1 MAAKKQAK
9 TTRKKTAKRSTVR
22 TGSKAGSKA
31 GSKTG
36 SKKSVKRTSKK
47 ARATKKPIAKKTTKK
62 KVARAAVAKTT
73 GKKAKTTRK
82 PAAAKKV
89 TKKQTTAKKTTAKKT
104 SKKTVKK
111 STTRTKAATTG
122 KKSTSKRTTSKKTTK
137 KKSSGKSKPAP
148 EQAPG
153 TRQLSQAVTP
163 GSKPTL
169 TLTSTSQEEHTRAAD
184 TGAGDSLI
192 PPAAKKPRRR
202 KMHKR
207 DLEKYR
213 ALLKAKR
220 AELYGDVKAMRSDVL
235 GNKSSGNLSNTPQH
249 MADQGTD
256 NYEQEFTLG
265 LVEFERRL
273 LSEIDEA
280 LGRIADGTY
289 GICELTGRPISAARL
304 QAKPWAKYCI
314 DAARQ
319 LEQAGRR

>member
-9 TTRKKTAKRSTVR
+9 TTKKKTSKRSSAR
-22 TGSKAGSKA
+22 TGGKAGSKKKVTRAA
-31 GSKTG
+31 G
-36 SKKSVKRTSKK
+36 
-47 ARATKKPIAKKTTKK
+47 KKTTKK
-62 KVARAAVAKTT
+62 TVKKASPRAGG
-73 GKKAKTTRK
+73 GKK
-82 PAAAKKV
+82 
-89 TKKQTTAKKTTAKKT
+89 TAKKTKASRSAATKKLTKKKTTARKSTKKT
-104 SKKTVKK
+104 SKKSASVKK
-111 STTRTKAATTG
+111 GAKKASGAKKRSTKKVSTRSTKKQT
-122 KKSTSKRTTSKKTTK
+122 KKKTTK
-137 KKSSGKSKPAP
+137 KTTKQTSKKSSKTKPSDEAP
-148 EQAPG
+148 TG
-153 TRQLSQAVTP
+153 LRQLSQAVAP

-169 TLTSTSQEEHTRAAD
+169 TLSSTSQELHTRAAD

-192 PPAAKKPRRR
+192 PPETKKPRRR
-202 KMHKR
+202 RMPKR

-213 ALLKAKR
+213 QLLMAKR
-220 AELYGDVKAMRSDVL
+220 AELYGDVRTMRSDVL
-235 GNKSSGNLSNTPQH
+235 GNKSSGNLSHTPQH

-273 LSEIDEA
+273 LNEIDEA

-289 GICELTGRPISAARL
+289 GICQLTGRSISAARL

>member
-1 MAAKKQAK
+1 VAAKKQAK
-9 TTRKKTAKRSTVR
+9 TTKKKTTKRSTVR
-22 TGSKAGSKA
+22 A

-36 SKKSVKRTSKK
+36 SKKSVTRTSKK
-47 ARATKKPIAKKTTKK
+47 AGATKKPIAKKTTKK
-62 KVARAAVAKTT
+62 KVARAAAAKTT

-82 PAAAKKV
+82 PAATKKVAKK
-89 TKKQTTAKKTTAKKT
+89 KTTAKKTTAKKT
-104 SKKTVKK
+104 TAKK

-122 KKSTSKRTTSKKTTK
+122 KKSTSKETTSKKTTT
-137 KKSSGKSKPAP
+137 KKSSGKSKAAP

-213 ALLKAKR
+213 TLLKAKR
-220 AELYGDVKAMRSDVL
+220 AELYGDVKTMRSDVL

>member
-9 TTRKKTAKRSTVR
+9 TTKKKTAKRSTGR
-22 TGSKAGSKA
+22 A

-36 SKKSVKRTSKK
+36 SKKTVTRTSKK
-47 ARATKKPIAKKTTKK
+47 VGTAKKPTAKKTTKK
-62 KVARAAVAKTT
+62 KGPPATAARKT

-82 PAAAKKV
+82 SATGKKV
-89 TKKQTTAKKTTAKKT
+89 TKKKTTAKKTTAKKSTAKKT

-111 STTRTKAATTG
+111 TSTRKKAASPG
-122 KKSTSKRTTSKKTTK
+122 KKSTRKKTTT
-137 KKSSGKSKPAP
+137 KKSTTKKASGKAKAAPQPAS
-148 EQAPG
+148 G
-153 TRQLSQAVTP
+153 TRQLTQAVTP

-192 PPAAKKPRRR
+192 PSAAKKPRRR
-202 KMHKR
+202 KMQKR

-213 ALLKAKR
+213 LLLKTKR
-220 AELYGDVKAMRSDVL
+220 AELYGDVKTMRSDVL
-235 GNKSSGNLSNTPQH
+235 GDKSSGNLSHTPQH

-273 LSEIDEA
+273 LNEIDEA
-280 LGRIADGTY
+280 LGRIEDGTY
-289 GICELTGRPISAARL
+289 GICQLTGQAISAARL

-314 DAARQ
+314 DAARR

>member
-1 MAAKKQAK
+1 VAAKKQAK
-9 TTRKKTAKRSTVR
+9 TTKKKTTKRSTVR
-22 TGSKAGSKA
+22 A

-36 SKKSVKRTSKK
+36 SKKSVTRTSKK
-47 ARATKKPIAKKTTKK
+47 AGATKKPIAKKTTKK
-62 KVARAAVAKTT
+62 KVARAAAAKTT

-82 PAAAKKV
+82 PAATKKVAKKK
-89 TKKQTTAKKTTAKKT
+89 TTAKKTTAKKTTAKKT
-104 SKKTVKK
+104 SKKTVNKK

-122 KKSTSKRTTSKKTTK
+122 KKSTSKETTSKKTTT
-137 KKSSGKSKPAP
+137 KKSSGKSKAAP

-213 ALLKAKR
+213 TLLKAKR
-220 AELYGDVKAMRSDVL
+220 AELYGDVKTMRSDVL